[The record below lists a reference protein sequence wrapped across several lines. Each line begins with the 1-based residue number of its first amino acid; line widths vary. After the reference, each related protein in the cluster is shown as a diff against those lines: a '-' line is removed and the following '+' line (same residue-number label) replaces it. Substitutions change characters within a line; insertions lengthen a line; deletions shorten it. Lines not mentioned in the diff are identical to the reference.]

1 MSPLEMTC
9 LLPFFANFLLSCFFL
24 RPNLLWLI
32 VYWAFCLRSS
42 VCVCVAAVTR
52 QRVRRPPQD
61 LHPPAGQWTH
71 HLHAPSAS
79 CRDVFVSVKRA
90 IAFVFPG
97 WREESELKAVHGR
110 ADLIPGQW
118 NNPILPT
125 IAKCFASKLQNVVK
139 AEVWLQPSGVRP
151 DPSIILLQ
159 PQPCRKTSSESAR
172 CYQRPLW
179 SHLVFV
185 CSATA
190 RLCVQE

>member
-1 MSPLEMTC
+1 MINC
-9 LLPFFANFLLSCFFL
+9 LLSLLFAILSM
-24 RPNLLWLI
+24 
-32 VYWAFCLRSS
+32 CLCRCCHETACTTSSAGSAPTCRS
-42 VCVCVAAVTR
+42 VNA
-52 QRVRRPPQD
+52 
-61 LHPPAGQWTH
+61 PPARPICFLPW
-71 HLHAPSAS
+71 
-79 CRDVFVSVKRA
+79 CVRVSEFF
-90 IAFVFPG
+90 AFVFPG